1 MGIGGPEVHGYCYGS
16 IVGPDAFPHSLLAC
30 LCKILEGNGVPCPC
44 NLCTVQDVLACAG
57 GGPPPPP
64 VPGDPCSMHFGRCCG
79 DDTVQCGGFCPY
91 WWESCEMCFPCVA
104 GGGGGNTFNYI
115 PPIGVSGPPGDLYHY
130 VSPDLEDEPQAN
142 VKEVYPFM
150 PGTLVPWCPGEC
162 PGPDPST
169 VFIKC
174 PQKCSDLPYK
184 WAVKLGPPPPC
195 DDTIT
200 VQLGGWNLADLFSP
214 NLISDGDNSQIV
226 PKQAWLGEPN
236 LFNKNIGSNPIR
248 SLGPDGWYVVNNR
261 GLGIVQEPDTVLY
274 PSAVGVENQPNK
286 RIILEWQD
294 PNSVSAPGDYLQV
307 AVGSKYGTIIHSNAA
322 NLMDNLI
329 DEYTFNGS
337 TGLNEPDYS
346 SLFFWP
352 INGQIVYDNGLLRDD
367 KKIRISARNYKSP
380 FSFNEFN
387 IPYYISS
394 ASTTAGDVFA
404 TLWSNTK
411 KNPYRSF
418 GMNLYYLKDDPSSEL
433 NGITWQLNGGTAQKQ
448 AYGIRPD
455 LILWKFAHQL
465 YPEAFTRG
473 YTNCEGFTYTN
484 QQCDGREWSGFMGQ
498 TFMEECDSNQV
509 PTSLYYKQVS
519 LSSDFALVT
528 LAHYEPQYDEDLLKI
543 SDSQIHEVGRQ
554 VWENRREQARWLF
567 MISTTNEYR
576 TVPLIN
582 TDTVTPHSIL
592 DPVKEDVRTRLL
604 TFNEMDTIHY
614 YGFTLENGS
623 HVKIPDYDNDV
634 CRFCNPPVESGGGGL
649 DGGGSG
655 SGGQTENNYI
665 INPLACMTSSLSG
678 FTSCFKEEIE
688 FGDSNHPIW
697 NTKTDGRPDMPYVY
711 VLDALAHAKT
721 FDNDAESASWDW
733 IDANTLNAVL
743 SWTDRLDQI
752 TKKFVKLYEGD
763 FLPWH
768 DCLDVVP
775 FTGPPTNY
783 KAFPPEGPWCSDTAT
798 IVKIKGKNLDRVTN
812 VYFSNKPGTIVGVAD
827 SEDYENQILTVKT
840 PLQFDVE
847 DQDIPVDIKLINPP
861 CKDFI
866 IPSAY
871 TPLTLNSTEMHGAT
885 WYYYY
890 FDGHGE
896 PALTGKVQRPWIC
909 ASPTSNENN
918 VFQQLIISGTNI
930 SKKLGINKVSLQK
943 EGAAPILADNFI
955 IKVEG
960 AHGDDPVM
968 VVFFDDAQVQPGVW
982 KVCMET
988 PCQEKCYELPE
999 IPICEII
1006 CKECNHPVPP
1016 TGSFVDQY
1024 FTGLRTHIDIPN
1036 GLIFNANSVAGVNAN
1051 TSVYNQLAVGVTIGC
1066 PPSPIT
1072 GQQFPPAFKYVSQFV
1087 LSQSRGNAP
1096 SAIDPGVLAGL
1107 HGHMKTPG
1115 VTGPDE
1121 VFPCCQPYGC
1131 QPSGEPEN
1139 CCGYSVWNRTNL
1151 PVGTQ
1156 VGEYRNDQTTVNKW
1170 YNANCEGPVCSF
1182 NCNEENEQCW
1192 GMFGGPSGRVR
1203 QQCTIGNIPGQWPAG
1218 VNTGYYGVRLQ
1229 PVQIGFNVWGG
1240 NYRTPHYAYV
1250 ALSFG
1255 PNPNDLTV
1263 KGFCWNPDP
1272 GIPII
1277 VQPIG

>member
-1 MGIGGPEVHGYCYGS
+1 MTGKWYPCFCADLVKLGESCACTDCSVK
-16 IVGPDAFPHSLLAC
+16 DLLEC
-30 LCKILEGNGVPCPC
+30 W
-44 NLCTVQDVLACAG
+44 
-57 GGPPPPP
+57 GGPPDPPGTICD
-64 VPGDPCSMHFGRCCG
+64 PGNRCCG
-79 DDTVQCGGFCPY
+79 RDDAVECLGASFCPY
-91 WWESCEMCFPCVA
+91 WWDSCAQCLPCVA

-115 PPIGVSGPPGDLYHY
+115 PPIGVSGPPGDLYRY
-130 VSPDLEDEPQAN
+130 VSPDIVDDPGAYA
-142 VKEVYPFM
+142 KEVYPFI

-169 VFIKC
+169 VFIEC

-184 WAVKLGPPPPC
+184 WAKIVGPPPLC

-200 VQLGGWNLADLFSP
+200 VQLGGWNLDDLFSP
-214 NLISDGDNSQIV
+214 NLISDGDNHYIV
-226 PKQAWLGEPN
+226 RKEAWLGEPN

-261 GLGIVQEPDTVLY
+261 GLGIVQEPGTVLY
-274 PSAVGVENQPNK
+274 PSAVGVEDQPNK
-286 RIILEWQD
+286 RIKLEWKAPD
-294 PNSVSAPGDYLQV
+294 GTAAPGDYLQV
-307 AVGSKYGTIIHSNAA
+307 AVGSSYGTIIHSNAF

-329 DEYTFNGS
+329 DEYTIFGM

-352 INGQIVYDNGLLRDD
+352 IDDGPIVDDNGLLLDN
-367 KKIRISARNYKSP
+367 KKIRISARNDKSP
-380 FSFNEFN
+380 FSFNHYN

-394 ASTTAGDVFA
+394 AKTSAGDVFA

-473 YTNCEGFTYTN
+473 YTDCEGFTYTN

-528 LAHYEPQYDEDLLKI
+528 LARYEPQYDEELLKI
-543 SDSQIHEVGRQ
+543 SDSLIHHAGRQ
-554 VWENRREQARWLF
+554 VWKNRREQARWLF

-576 TVPLIN
+576 TVPLED
-582 TDTVTPHSIL
+582 TDRVTPHSIL
-592 DPVKEDVRTRLL
+592 DPVQEVVPTRLL

-614 YGFTLENGS
+614 YGFTSGNGS

-634 CRFCNPPVESGGGGL
+634 CRFCNPPDESGGGGL

-655 SGGQTENNYI
+655 IGGQTENNYI
-665 INPLACMTSSLSG
+665 ISPLACNLFVSG
-678 FTSCFKEEIE
+678 FTSCFKEEIP
-688 FGDSNHPIW
+688 FGAANHPIW
-697 NTKTDGRPDMPYVY
+697 NTKTGDRPDMPYVY
-711 VLDALAHAKT
+711 VLDALAHAKH
-721 FDNDAESASWDW
+721 FDSDAVSASWDW

-743 SWTDRLDQI
+743 SWTDSNDEI

-775 FTGPPTNY
+775 FTGPPANY
-783 KAFPPEGPWCSDTAT
+783 KVSPPEGPWCSDTET
-798 IVKIKGKNLDRVTN
+798 IVKIKGKNLDRVTD
-812 VYFSNKPGTIVGVAD
+812 VYFSNKPGTIVGVTNSGD
-827 SEDYENQILTVKT
+827 IYQNQILTVKT
-840 PLQFDVE
+840 PLEFDVE

-866 IPSAY
+866 IQDAY
-871 TPLTLNSTEMHGAT
+871 TPLTLNYTEVHGAT

-890 FDGHGE
+890 FDGDPE

-909 ASPTSNENN
+909 ASPNPNENN

-943 EGAAPILADNFI
+943 EGAAPILADDFKI
-955 IKVEG
+955 LIEE

-999 IPICEII
+999 IPTCEII
-1006 CKECNHPVPP
+1006 CKECDHTVPP
-1016 TGSFVDQY
+1016 TGSFVNQS
-1024 FTGLRTHIDIPN
+1024 FTGPRTHIDIPN
-1036 GLIFNANSVAGVNAN
+1036 GLIFDANSVAGASAS
-1051 TSVYNQLAVGVTIGC
+1051 TSVYNQLAVGATIGC
-1066 PPSPIT
+1066 YPVGSPSFT
-1072 GQQFPPAFKYVSQFV
+1072 YVSQFV
-1087 LSQSRGNAP
+1087 LSQSRGNGT
-1096 SAIDPGVLAGL
+1096 SVIEGL

-1121 VFPCCQPYGC
+1121 VFPCCSLGC
-1131 QPSGEPEN
+1131 QLPT
-1139 CCGYSVWNRTNL
+1139 CCGYSRWNRTNL

-1156 VGEYRNDQTTVNKW
+1156 VGKYRNDQTTLNKW
-1170 YNANCEGPVCSF
+1170 YHADCEGSTCSF
-1182 NCNEENEQCW
+1182 GCNEENEECW
-1192 GMFGGPSGRVR
+1192 GMFGGPSGRDR
-1203 QQCTIGNIPGQWPAG
+1203 QRCTIGTIPGQWPAG

-1229 PVQIGFNVWGG
+1229 PAIAGFNFPPGG
-1240 NYRTPHYAYV
+1240 KYQTPHYAYV

-1255 PNPNDLTV
+1255 PNPNQLTV
-1263 KGFCWNPDP
+1263 KGHCWNPDP
-1272 GIPII
+1272 GIPIT
-1277 VQPIG
+1277 VQEIG